1 MFRLVTFAASSQ
13 GPRRNSLR
21 VARTRSKSSNT
32 SINVVAW
39 MWRSCT
45 SPLLYAAS
53 ALMYQDGARFAK
65 AWVSLI
71 HLLSMTH
78 WHNTWRVT
86 STRSYKYEGWWLR
99 LGAAARRSSQAVRTD
114 DIGYQVRSLEELRR
128 LWRYRIPGKRLELC
142 YLIPSFGGL
151 TISTLPWKFLFS
163 LIISTMRKGSSP
175 YRRAVHTLRQKLPSS
190 SSKWVPHTISDKN
203 YFDSVCDTRSTF

>member
-1 MFRLVTFAASSQ
+1 MFGLVTFAASSQ

-39 MWRSCT
+39 MWRSCK
-45 SPLLYAAS
+45 SPLLYAFS
-53 ALMYQDGARFAK
+53 ALKYQDGARFAR

-114 DIGYQVRSLEELRR
+114 DIGYQVRSLE
-128 LWRYRIPGKRLELC
+128 
-142 YLIPSFGGL
+142 GGGVDDMDYK
-151 TISTLPWKFLFS
+151 SGRDGNGPTLSQVSAVSQSAPCHE
-163 LIISTMRKGSSP
+163 SSC
-175 YRRAVHTLRQKLPSS
+175 
-190 SSKWVPHTISDKN
+190 
-203 YFDSVCDTRSTF
+203 SVWSIWSYQ